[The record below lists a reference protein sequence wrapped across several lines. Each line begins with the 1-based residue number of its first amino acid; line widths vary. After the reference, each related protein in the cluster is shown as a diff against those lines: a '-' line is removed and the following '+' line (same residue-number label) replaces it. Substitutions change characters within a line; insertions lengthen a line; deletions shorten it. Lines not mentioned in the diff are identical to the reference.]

1 MKTQIEA
8 LQDNQVKL
16 TVTVEAAD
24 VDARINKTYKDFAKK
39 YRFPG
44 FRPGKAPRPII
55 DNALGKQAVVATVTE
70 ELVNETYPLAV
81 DQEELFVVGRPEF
94 KDEDLIAEEGHDLVY
109 DVVVTVSPEFELT
122 SYEPVEIKLP
132 AEEATQKEID
142 DQLEQLREYY
152 YDFKDAAANTKVKD
166 GSFLEMNVEA
176 KDAEGNAIE
185 ALQAE
190 GRVYEIGSGIFP
202 AAFDAELMGL
212 KKGQDKEFTVD
223 MAAEPSMMGQGLGDK
238 AGEVAFHVTVNV
250 LKKKV
255 LPEVDEKFATETL
268 GFKSLEDLMDNVK
281 TSITSQKK
289 DMLPRLKETECLYAL
304 QERLDGEVPEDVCEQ
319 EERMLLQSFFQQLQQ
334 QGLSFDFYL
343 QSQGLTADQFKED
356 IKKQARDVATQDA
369 ALDAWARHAGYE
381 VTDEEVSEEF
391 VKSGAADPAAM
402 EAEWRE
408 NGQLHTLRRSI
419 KRTRAVTEIM
429 ESAIVTEREE
439 EEEEKPKAKKSS
451 KKAKDA
457 EKAEEPKAEEAAEEE
472 KAE

>member
-55 DNALGKQAVVATVTE
+55 DNALGAQAVVATVTE

-81 DQEELFVVGRPEF
+81 DAEDLFVVGRPEF
-94 KDEDLIAEEGHDLVY
+94 TDEDLIVKEHEDLVY
-109 DVVVTVSPEFELT
+109 DVVVSVSPEFELS
-122 SYEPVEIKLP
+122 SYEPVEVKLP

-152 YDFKDAAANTKVKD
+152 YDFKDAPANTKVKD
-166 GSFLEMNVEA
+166 GSFLDMNVKA
-176 KDAEGNAIE
+176 TDAEGAEIE
-185 ALQAE
+185 SLSAE
-190 GRVYEIGSGIFP
+190 GRIYEIGKGIFP
-202 AAFDAELMGL
+202 AAFDAEIMGL
-212 KKGQDKEFTVD
+212 KKGESKQFTVD

-238 AGEVAFHVTVNV
+238 AGEVSFDVTVNV
-250 LKKKV
+250 LKKKI

-281 TSITSQKK
+281 TSISNQKK

-304 QERLDGEVPEDVCEQ
+304 QERLEGEVPDNIVEE

-334 QGLSFDFYL
+334 QGLTFDFYL
-343 QSQGLTADQFKED
+343 QSQGLTSDQFKED

-369 ALDAWARHAGYE
+369 ALDAWARHADYTI
-381 VTDEEVSEEF
+381 TDEEISEEF
-391 VKSGAADPAAM
+391 VKSGAKDPEAM

-419 KRTRAVTEIM
+419 KRTRAVMEIM
-429 ESAIVTEREE
+429 DSAIVTERAEDE
-439 EEEEKPKAKKSS
+439 DVADEK
-451 KKAKDA
+451 
-457 EKAEEPKAEEAAEEE
+457 
-472 KAE
+472 

>member
-55 DNALGKQAVVATVTE
+55 DNALGAQAVVATVTE

-81 DQEELFVVGRPEF
+81 DAEDLFVVGRPEF
-94 KDEDLIAEEGHDLVY
+94 TDEDLIVKEHEDLVY
-109 DVVVTVSPEFELT
+109 DAVVSVSPEFELS
-122 SYEPVEIKLP
+122 SYEPVEVKLP

-152 YDFKDAAANTKVKD
+152 YDFKDAPANTKVKD
-166 GSFLEMNVEA
+166 GSFLDMNVKA
-176 KDAEGNAIE
+176 TDAEGAEIE
-185 ALQAE
+185 SLSAE
-190 GRVYEIGSGIFP
+190 GRIYEIGKGIFP
-202 AAFDAELMGL
+202 AAFDAEIMGL
-212 KKGQDKEFTVD
+212 KKGESKQFTVD

-238 AGEVAFHVTVNV
+238 AGEVSFDVTVNV
-250 LKKKV
+250 LKKKI

-281 TSITSQKK
+281 TSISNQKK

-304 QERLDGEVPEDVCEQ
+304 QERLEGEVPDNIVEE

-334 QGLSFDFYL
+334 QGLTFDFYL
-343 QSQGLTADQFKED
+343 QSQGLTSDQFKED

-369 ALDAWARHAGYE
+369 ALDAWARHADYTI
-381 VTDEEVSEEF
+381 TDEEISEEF
-391 VKSGAADPAAM
+391 VKSGAKDPEAM

-419 KRTRAVTEIM
+419 KRTRAVMEIM
-429 ESAIVTEREE
+429 DSAIVTERAEDE
-439 EEEEKPKAKKSS
+439 DAADEK
-451 KKAKDA
+451 
-457 EKAEEPKAEEAAEEE
+457 
-472 KAE
+472 

>member
-55 DNALGKQAVVATVTE
+55 DNALGAQAVVATVTE

-81 DQEELFVVGRPEF
+81 DAEDLFVVGRPEF
-94 KDEDLIAEEGHDLVY
+94 TDEDLIVKEHEDLVY
-109 DVVVTVSPEFELT
+109 DVVVSVSPEFELS
-122 SYEPVEIKLP
+122 SYEPVEVKLP

-152 YDFKDAAANTKVKD
+152 YDFKDAPANTKVKD
-166 GSFLEMNVEA
+166 GSFLDMNVKA
-176 KDAEGNAIE
+176 TDAEGAKIE
-185 ALQAE
+185 SLSAE
-190 GRVYEIGSGIFP
+190 GRIYEIGKGIFP
-202 AAFDAELMGL
+202 AAFDAEIMGL
-212 KKGQDKEFTVD
+212 KKGESKQFTVD

-238 AGEVAFHVTVNV
+238 AGEVSFDVTVNV
-250 LKKKV
+250 LKKKI

-281 TSITSQKK
+281 TSISNQKK

-304 QERLDGEVPEDVCEQ
+304 QERLEGEVPDNIVEE

-334 QGLSFDFYL
+334 HGLTFDFYL
-343 QSQGLTADQFKED
+343 QSQGLTSDQFKED

-369 ALDAWARHAGYE
+369 ALDAWARHADYTI
-381 VTDEEVSEEF
+381 TDEEISEEF
-391 VKSGAADPAAM
+391 VKSGAKDPEAM

-419 KRTRAVTEIM
+419 KRSRAVMEIM
-429 ESAIVTEREE
+429 DSAIVSERAEDE
-439 EEEEKPKAKKSS
+439 DAADEK
-451 KKAKDA
+451 
-457 EKAEEPKAEEAAEEE
+457 
-472 KAE
+472 

>member
-55 DNALGKQAVVATVTE
+55 DNALGAQAVVATVTE

-81 DQEELFVVGRPEF
+81 DAEDLFVVGRPEF
-94 KDEDLIAEEGHDLVY
+94 TDEDLIVKEHEDLVY
-109 DVVVTVSPEFELT
+109 DVVVSVSPEFELS
-122 SYEPVEIKLP
+122 SYEPVEVKLP
-132 AEEATQKEID
+132 AEEATQREID

-152 YDFKDAAANTKVKD
+152 YDFKDAPANTKVKD
-166 GSFLEMNVEA
+166 GSFLDMNVKA
-176 KDAEGNAIE
+176 TDAEGAEIE
-185 ALQAE
+185 SLSAE
-190 GRVYEIGSGIFP
+190 GRIYEIGKGIFP
-202 AAFDAELMGL
+202 AAFDAEIMGL
-212 KKGQDKEFTVD
+212 KKGESKQFTVD

-238 AGEVAFHVTVNV
+238 AGEVSFDVTVNV
-250 LKKKV
+250 LKKKI

-281 TSITSQKK
+281 TSISNQKK

-304 QERLDGEVPEDVCEQ
+304 QERLEGEVPDNIVEE

-334 QGLSFDFYL
+334 QGLTFDFYL
-343 QSQGLTADQFKED
+343 QSQGLTSDQFKED

-369 ALDAWARHAGYE
+369 ALDAWARHADYTI
-381 VTDEEVSEEF
+381 TDEEISEEF
-391 VKSGAADPAAM
+391 VKSGAKDPEAM

-419 KRTRAVTEIM
+419 KRTRAVMEIM
-429 ESAIVTEREE
+429 DSAIVTERAEDE
-439 EEEEKPKAKKSS
+439 DAADEK
-451 KKAKDA
+451 
-457 EKAEEPKAEEAAEEE
+457 
-472 KAE
+472 

>member
-55 DNALGKQAVVATVTE
+55 DNALGSQAVVAKVTE
-70 ELVNETYPLAV
+70 DLVNETYPLAV
-81 DQEELFVVGRPEF
+81 DAEDLYVVGRPEF
-94 KDEDLIAEEGHDLVY
+94 TDEELLAEEGKDLTY
-109 DVVVTVSPEFELT
+109 DVVVSVSPSFELS

-132 AEEATQKEID
+132 AEEATEKEIN

-176 KDAEGNAIE
+176 KNADGEVVE
-185 ALQAE
+185 ALCAE
-190 GRVYEIGSGIFP
+190 NRVYEIGAGIFP
-202 AAFDAELMGL
+202 ASFDAELMSL
-212 KKGQDKEFTVD
+212 KKGQDKEFTID

-238 AGEVAFHVTVNV
+238 AGEVTFHVTVNV

-255 LPEVDEKFATETL
+255 LPEVDEAFATETL
-268 GFKSLEDLMDNVK
+268 GFKSLDDLMENVK
-281 TSITSQKK
+281 NSITNQKK

-304 QERLDGEVPEDVCEQ
+304 QERLVGEVPDEMCEQ

-334 QGLSFDFYL
+334 QGLTFDFYL
-343 QSQGLTADQFKED
+343 QSQGLTSEQFKED

-369 ALDAWARHAGYE
+369 ALDAWARHADY
-381 VTDEEVSEEF
+381 TITEEEITEEF
-391 VKSGAADPAAM
+391 VKSGAKDPAAM

-408 NGQLHTLRRSI
+408 NGQMHTLRRSI
-419 KRTRAVTEIM
+419 KRTRAVMEIM
-429 ESAIVTEREE
+429 DTAVVTEREE
-439 EEEEKPKAKKSS
+439 EEAKPAKKSS
-451 KKAKDA
+451 KKA
-457 EKAEEPKAEEAAEEE
+457 EAASTEE

>member
-55 DNALGKQAVVATVTE
+55 DNALGAQAVVATVTE

-81 DQEELFVVGRPEF
+81 DAEDLFVVGRPEF
-94 KDEDLIAEEGHDLVY
+94 TDEDLIVKEHEDLVY
-109 DVVVTVSPEFELT
+109 DVVVSVSPEFELS
-122 SYEPVEIKLP
+122 SYEPVEVKLP

-152 YDFKDAAANTKVKD
+152 YDFKDAPANTKVKD
-166 GSFLEMNVEA
+166 GSFLDMNVKA
-176 KDAEGNAIE
+176 TDAEGAEIE
-185 ALQAE
+185 SLSAE
-190 GRVYEIGSGIFP
+190 GRIYEIGKGIFP
-202 AAFDAELMGL
+202 AAFDAEIMGL
-212 KKGQDKEFTVD
+212 KKGESKQFTVD

-238 AGEVAFHVTVNV
+238 AGEVSFDVTVNV
-250 LKKKV
+250 LKKKI

-281 TSITSQKK
+281 TSISNQKK

-304 QERLDGEVPEDVCEQ
+304 QERLEGEVPDNIVEE

-334 QGLSFDFYL
+334 QGLTFDFYL
-343 QSQGLTADQFKED
+343 QSQGLTSDQFKED

-369 ALDAWARHAGYE
+369 ALDAWARHADYTI
-381 VTDEEVSEEF
+381 TDEEISEEF
-391 VKSGAADPAAM
+391 VKSGAKDPEAM

-408 NGQLHTLRRSI
+408 SGQLHTLRRSI
-419 KRTRAVTEIM
+419 KRTRAVMEIM
-429 ESAIVTEREE
+429 DSAIVTERAEDE
-439 EEEEKPKAKKSS
+439 DAADEK
-451 KKAKDA
+451 
-457 EKAEEPKAEEAAEEE
+457 
-472 KAE
+472 

>member
-55 DNALGKQAVVATVTE
+55 DNALGAQAVVATVTE

-81 DQEELFVVGRPEF
+81 DAEDLFVVGRPEF
-94 KDEDLIAEEGHDLVY
+94 TDEDLIVKEHEDLVY
-109 DVVVTVSPEFELT
+109 DVVVSVSPEFELS
-122 SYEPVEIKLP
+122 SYEPVEVKLP

-152 YDFKDAAANTKVKD
+152 YDFKDAPANTKVKD
-166 GSFLEMNVEA
+166 GSFLDMNVKA
-176 KDAEGNAIE
+176 TDAEGAEIE
-185 ALQAE
+185 SLSAE
-190 GRVYEIGSGIFP
+190 GRIYEIGKGIFP
-202 AAFDAELMGL
+202 AAFDAEIMGL
-212 KKGQDKEFTVD
+212 KKGESKQFTVD

-238 AGEVAFHVTVNV
+238 AGEVSFDVTVNV
-250 LKKKV
+250 LKKKI

-281 TSITSQKK
+281 TSISNQKK

-304 QERLDGEVPEDVCEQ
+304 QERLEGEVPDNIVEE

-334 QGLSFDFYL
+334 QGLTFDF
-343 QSQGLTADQFKED
+343 
-356 IKKQARDVATQDA
+356 
-369 ALDAWARHAGYE
+369 
-381 VTDEEVSEEF
+381 
-391 VKSGAADPAAM
+391 
-402 EAEWRE
+402 
-408 NGQLHTLRRSI
+408 
-419 KRTRAVTEIM
+419 
-429 ESAIVTEREE
+429 
-439 EEEEKPKAKKSS
+439 
-451 KKAKDA
+451 
-457 EKAEEPKAEEAAEEE
+457 
-472 KAE
+472 

>member
-55 DNALGKQAVVATVTE
+55 DNALGAQAVVATVTE

-81 DQEELFVVGRPEF
+81 DAEDLFVVGRPEF
-94 KDEDLIAEEGHDLVY
+94 TDEDLIVKEHEDLVY
-109 DVVVTVSPEFELT
+109 DVVVSVSPEFELS
-122 SYEPVEIKLP
+122 SYEPVEVKLP

-152 YDFKDAAANTKVKD
+152 YDFKDAPANTKVKD
-166 GSFLEMNVEA
+166 GSFLDMNVKA
-176 KDAEGNAIE
+176 TDAEGAEIE
-185 ALQAE
+185 SLSAE
-190 GRVYEIGSGIFP
+190 GRIYEIGKGIFP
-202 AAFDAELMGL
+202 AAFDAEIMGL
-212 KKGQDKEFTVD
+212 KKGESKQFTVD

-238 AGEVAFHVTVNV
+238 AGEVSFDVTVNV
-250 LKKKV
+250 LKKKI
-255 LPEVDEKFATETL
+255 LPVVDEKFATETL

-281 TSITSQKK
+281 TSISNQKK

-304 QERLDGEVPEDVCEQ
+304 QERLEGEVPDNIVEE

-334 QGLSFDFYL
+334 QGLTFDFYL
-343 QSQGLTADQFKED
+343 QSQGLTSDQFKED

-369 ALDAWARHAGYE
+369 ALDAWARHADYTI
-381 VTDEEVSEEF
+381 TDEEISEEF
-391 VKSGAADPAAM
+391 VKSGAKDPEAM

-419 KRTRAVTEIM
+419 KRTRAVMEIM
-429 ESAIVTEREE
+429 DSAIVTERAEDE
-439 EEEEKPKAKKSS
+439 DAADEK
-451 KKAKDA
+451 
-457 EKAEEPKAEEAAEEE
+457 
-472 KAE
+472 

>member
-55 DNALGKQAVVATVTE
+55 DNALGAQAVVATVTE

-81 DQEELFVVGRPEF
+81 DAEDLFVVGRPEF
-94 KDEDLIAEEGHDLVY
+94 TDEDLIVKEHEDLVY
-109 DVVVTVSPEFELT
+109 DVVVSVSPEFELS
-122 SYEPVEIKLP
+122 SYEPVEVKLP

-152 YDFKDAAANTKVKD
+152 YDFKDAPANTKVKD
-166 GSFLEMNVEA
+166 GSFLDMNVKA
-176 KDAEGNAIE
+176 TDAEGAEIE
-185 ALQAE
+185 SLSAE
-190 GRVYEIGSGIFP
+190 GRIYEIGKGIFP
-202 AAFDAELMGL
+202 AAFDAEIMGL
-212 KKGQDKEFTVD
+212 KKGESKQFTVD

-238 AGEVAFHVTVNV
+238 AGEVSFDVTVNV
-250 LKKKV
+250 LKKKI

-281 TSITSQKK
+281 TSISNQKK

-304 QERLDGEVPEDVCEQ
+304 QERLEGEVPDNIVEE

-334 QGLSFDFYL
+334 QGLTFDFYL
-343 QSQGLTADQFKED
+343 QSQGLTSDQFKED

-369 ALDAWARHAGYE
+369 ALDAWARHADYTI
-381 VTDEEVSEEF
+381 TDEEISEEF
-391 VKSGAADPAAM
+391 VKSGAKDPEAM

-419 KRTRAVTEIM
+419 KRTRAVMEIM
-429 ESAIVTEREE
+429 DSAIVTERAEDE
-439 EEEEKPKAKKSS
+439 DAADEK
-451 KKAKDA
+451 
-457 EKAEEPKAEEAAEEE
+457 
-472 KAE
+472 

>member
-55 DNALGKQAVVATVTE
+55 DNALGAQAVVATVTE

-81 DQEELFVVGRPEF
+81 DAEDLFVVGRPEF
-94 KDEDLIAEEGHDLVY
+94 TDEDLIVKEHEDLVY
-109 DVVVTVSPEFELT
+109 DVVVSVSPEFELS
-122 SYEPVEIKLP
+122 SYEPVEVKLP

-152 YDFKDAAANTKVKD
+152 YDFKDAPANTKVKD
-166 GSFLEMNVEA
+166 GSFLDMNVKA
-176 KDAEGNAIE
+176 TDAEGAEIE
-185 ALQAE
+185 SLSAE
-190 GRVYEIGSGIFP
+190 GRIYEIGKGIFP
-202 AAFDAELMGL
+202 AAFDAEIMGL
-212 KKGQDKEFTVD
+212 KKGESKQFTVD

-238 AGEVAFHVTVNV
+238 AGEVSFDVTVNV
-250 LKKKV
+250 LKKKI

-281 TSITSQKK
+281 TSISNQKK

-304 QERLDGEVPEDVCEQ
+304 QERLEGEVPDNIVEE
-319 EERMLLQSFFQQLQQ
+319 EERMLQQ
-334 QGLSFDFYL
+334 QGLTFDFYL
-343 QSQGLTADQFKED
+343 QSQGLTSDQFKED

-369 ALDAWARHAGYE
+369 ALDAWARHADYTI
-381 VTDEEVSEEF
+381 TDEEISEEF
-391 VKSGAADPAAM
+391 VKSGAKDPEAM

-419 KRTRAVTEIM
+419 KRTRAVMEIM
-429 ESAIVTEREE
+429 DSAIVTERAEDE
-439 EEEEKPKAKKSS
+439 DAADEK
-451 KKAKDA
+451 
-457 EKAEEPKAEEAAEEE
+457 
-472 KAE
+472 

>member
-55 DNALGKQAVVATVTE
+55 DNALGAQAVVATVTE

-81 DQEELFVVGRPEF
+81 DAEDLFVVGRPEF
-94 KDEDLIAEEGHDLVY
+94 TDEDLIVKEHEDLVY
-109 DVVVTVSPEFELT
+109 DVVVSVSPEFELS
-122 SYEPVEIKLP
+122 SYEPVEVKLP

-152 YDFKDAAANTKVKD
+152 YDFKDAPANTKVKD
-166 GSFLEMNVEA
+166 GSFLDMNVKA
-176 KDAEGNAIE
+176 TDAEGAEIE
-185 ALQAE
+185 SLSAE
-190 GRVYEIGSGIFP
+190 GRIYEIGKGIFP
-202 AAFDAELMGL
+202 AAFDAEIMGL
-212 KKGQDKEFTVD
+212 KKGESKQFTVD

-238 AGEVAFHVTVNV
+238 AGEVSFDVTVNV
-250 LKKKV
+250 LKKKI

-281 TSITSQKK
+281 TSISNQKK
-289 DMLPRLKETECLYAL
+289 DMLPRLKEAECLYAL
-304 QERLDGEVPEDVCEQ
+304 QERLEGEVPDNIVEE

-334 QGLSFDFYL
+334 QGLTFDFYL
-343 QSQGLTADQFKED
+343 QSQGLTSDQFKED

-369 ALDAWARHAGYE
+369 ALDAWARHADYTI
-381 VTDEEVSEEF
+381 TDEEISEEF
-391 VKSGAADPAAM
+391 VKSGAKDPEAM

-419 KRTRAVTEIM
+419 KRTRAVMEIM
-429 ESAIVTEREE
+429 DSAIVTERAEDE
-439 EEEEKPKAKKSS
+439 DAADEK
-451 KKAKDA
+451 
-457 EKAEEPKAEEAAEEE
+457 
-472 KAE
+472 

>member
-55 DNALGKQAVVATVTE
+55 DNALGAQAVVATVTE

-81 DQEELFVVGRPEF
+81 DAEDLFVVGRPEF
-94 KDEDLIAEEGHDLVY
+94 TDEDLIVKEHEDLVY
-109 DVVVTVSPEFELT
+109 DVVVSVSPEFELS
-122 SYEPVEIKLP
+122 SYEPVEVKLP

-152 YDFKDAAANTKVKD
+152 YDFKDAPANTKVKD
-166 GSFLEMNVEA
+166 GSFLDMNVKA
-176 KDAEGNAIE
+176 TDAEGAEIE
-185 ALQAE
+185 SLSAE
-190 GRVYEIGSGIFP
+190 GRIYEIGKGIFP
-202 AAFDAELMGL
+202 AAFDAEIMGL
-212 KKGQDKEFTVD
+212 KKGESKQFTVD

-238 AGEVAFHVTVNV
+238 AGEVSFDVTVNV
-250 LKKKV
+250 LKKKI

-281 TSITSQKK
+281 TSISNQKK

-304 QERLDGEVPEDVCEQ
+304 QERLEGEVPDNIVEE

-334 QGLSFDFYL
+334 QGLTFDFYL
-343 QSQGLTADQFKED
+343 QSQGLTSDQFKED

-369 ALDAWARHAGYE
+369 ALDAWARHADYTI
-381 VTDEEVSEEF
+381 TDEEISEEF
-391 VKSGAADPAAM
+391 VKSGAKDPEAM
-402 EAEWRE
+402 EAEWPE

-419 KRTRAVTEIM
+419 KRTRAVMEIM
-429 ESAIVTEREE
+429 DSAIVTERAEDE
-439 EEEEKPKAKKSS
+439 DAADEK
-451 KKAKDA
+451 
-457 EKAEEPKAEEAAEEE
+457 
-472 KAE
+472 

>member
-55 DNALGKQAVVATVTE
+55 DNALGAQAVVATVTE

-81 DQEELFVVGRPEF
+81 DAEDLFVVGRPEF
-94 KDEDLIAEEGHDLVY
+94 TDEDLIVKEHEDLVY
-109 DVVVTVSPEFELT
+109 DVVVSVSPEFELS
-122 SYEPVEIKLP
+122 SYEPVEVKLP

-152 YDFKDAAANTKVKD
+152 YDFKDAPANTKVKD
-166 GSFLEMNVEA
+166 GSFLDMNVKA
-176 KDAEGNAIE
+176 TDAEGAEIE
-185 ALQAE
+185 SLSAE
-190 GRVYEIGSGIFP
+190 GRIYEIGKGIFP
-202 AAFDAELMGL
+202 AAFDAEIMGL
-212 KKGQDKEFTVD
+212 KKGESKQFTVD

-238 AGEVAFHVTVNV
+238 AGEVSFDVTVNV
-250 LKKKV
+250 LKKKI

-268 GFKSLEDLMDNVK
+268 GFKRLEDLMDNVK
-281 TSITSQKK
+281 TSISNQKK

-304 QERLDGEVPEDVCEQ
+304 QERLEGEVPDNIVEE

-334 QGLSFDFYL
+334 QGLTFDFYL
-343 QSQGLTADQFKED
+343 QSQGLTSDQFKED

-369 ALDAWARHAGYE
+369 ALDAWARHADYTI
-381 VTDEEVSEEF
+381 TDEEISEEF
-391 VKSGAADPAAM
+391 VKSGAKDPEAM

-419 KRTRAVTEIM
+419 KRTRAVMEIM
-429 ESAIVTEREE
+429 DSAIVTERAEDE
-439 EEEEKPKAKKSS
+439 DAADEK
-451 KKAKDA
+451 
-457 EKAEEPKAEEAAEEE
+457 
-472 KAE
+472 

>member
-24 VDARINKTYKDFAKK
+24 VDARINKIYKDFAKK

-55 DNALGKQAVVATVTE
+55 DNALGAQAVVATVTE

-81 DQEELFVVGRPEF
+81 DAEDLFVVGRPEF
-94 KDEDLIAEEGHDLVY
+94 TDEDLIVKEHEDLVY
-109 DVVVTVSPEFELT
+109 DVVVSVSPEFELS
-122 SYEPVEIKLP
+122 SYEPVEVKLP

-152 YDFKDAAANTKVKD
+152 YDFKDAPANTKVKD
-166 GSFLEMNVEA
+166 GSFLDMNVKA
-176 KDAEGNAIE
+176 TDAEGAEIE
-185 ALQAE
+185 SLSAE
-190 GRVYEIGSGIFP
+190 GRIYEIGKGIFP
-202 AAFDAELMGL
+202 AAFDAEIMGL
-212 KKGQDKEFTVD
+212 KKGESKQFTVD

-238 AGEVAFHVTVNV
+238 AGEVSFDVTVNV
-250 LKKKV
+250 LKKKI

-281 TSITSQKK
+281 TSISNQKK

-304 QERLDGEVPEDVCEQ
+304 QERLEGEVPDNIVEE

-334 QGLSFDFYL
+334 QGLTFDFYL
-343 QSQGLTADQFKED
+343 QSQGLTSDQFKED

-369 ALDAWARHAGYE
+369 ALDAWARHADYTI
-381 VTDEEVSEEF
+381 TDEEISEEF
-391 VKSGAADPAAM
+391 VKSGAKDPEAM

-419 KRTRAVTEIM
+419 KRTRAVMEIM
-429 ESAIVTEREE
+429 DSAIVTERAEDE
-439 EEEEKPKAKKSS
+439 DAADEK
-451 KKAKDA
+451 
-457 EKAEEPKAEEAAEEE
+457 
-472 KAE
+472 

>member
-55 DNALGKQAVVATVTE
+55 DNALGAQAVVATVTE

-81 DQEELFVVGRPEF
+81 DAEDLFVVGRPEF
-94 KDEDLIAEEGHDLVY
+94 TDEDLIVKEHEDLVY
-109 DVVVTVSPEFELT
+109 DVVVSVSPEFELS
-122 SYEPVEIKLP
+122 SYEPVEVKLP

-152 YDFKDAAANTKVKD
+152 YDFKDAPANTKVKD
-166 GSFLEMNVEA
+166 GSFLDMNVKA
-176 KDAEGNAIE
+176 TDAEGAEIE
-185 ALQAE
+185 SLSAE
-190 GRVYEIGSGIFP
+190 GRIYEIGKGIFP
-202 AAFDAELMGL
+202 AAFDAEIMGL
-212 KKGQDKEFTVD
+212 KKGESKQFTVD

-238 AGEVAFHVTVNV
+238 AGEVSFDVTVNV
-250 LKKKV
+250 LKKKI

-281 TSITSQKK
+281 TSISNQKK

-304 QERLDGEVPEDVCEQ
+304 QERLEGEVPDNIVEE

-334 QGLSFDFYL
+334 QGLTFDFYL
-343 QSQGLTADQFKED
+343 QSQGLTSDQFKED

-369 ALDAWARHAGYE
+369 ALDAWARHADYTI
-381 VTDEEVSEEF
+381 TDEEILRGVREVRREGPGGHGGR
-391 VKSGAADPAAM
+391 VARERPAAH
-402 EAEWRE
+402 AAP
-408 NGQLHTLRRSI
+408 LHQAHPRGHGDHGLRHRD
-419 KRTRAVTEIM
+419 RA
-429 ESAIVTEREE
+429 R
-439 EEEEKPKAKKSS
+439 
-451 KKAKDA
+451 
-457 EKAEEPKAEEAAEEE
+457 
-472 KAE
+472 

>member
-55 DNALGKQAVVATVTE
+55 DNALGAQAVVATVTE

-81 DQEELFVVGRPEF
+81 DAEDLFVVGRPEF
-94 KDEDLIAEEGHDLVY
+94 TDEDLIVKEHEDLVY
-109 DVVVTVSPEFELT
+109 DVVVSVSPEFELS
-122 SYEPVEIKLP
+122 SYEPVEVKLP

-152 YDFKDAAANTKVKD
+152 YDFKDAPANTKVKD
-166 GSFLEMNVEA
+166 GSFLDMNVKA
-176 KDAEGNAIE
+176 TDAEGAEIE
-185 ALQAE
+185 SLSAE
-190 GRVYEIGSGIFP
+190 GRIYEIGKGIFP
-202 AAFDAELMGL
+202 AAFDAEIMGL
-212 KKGQDKEFTVD
+212 KKGESKQFTVD

-238 AGEVAFHVTVNV
+238 AGEVSFDVTVNV
-250 LKKKV
+250 LKKKI

-281 TSITSQKK
+281 TSISNQKK

-304 QERLDGEVPEDVCEQ
+304 QERLEGEVPDNIVEE

-334 QGLSFDFYL
+334 QGLTFDFYL
-343 QSQGLTADQFKED
+343 QSQGLTSDQFKED

-369 ALDAWARHAGYE
+369 ALDAWARHADYTI
-381 VTDEEVSEEF
+381 TDEEISEEF
-391 VKSGAADPAAM
+391 VKSGAKDPEAM

-419 KRTRAVTEIM
+419 KRTRAVMEIM
-429 ESAIVTEREE
+429 DSAIVTERAEDE
-439 EEEEKPKAKKSS
+439 DTADEK
-451 KKAKDA
+451 
-457 EKAEEPKAEEAAEEE
+457 
-472 KAE
+472 